1 MSGAGTLVNPLV
13 VAESG
18 GDKNAWSG
26 IYLAEDIQLLHEGV
40 ASGSWVDSTLGGV
53 GLALDGL
60 GLMVDPL
67 GTLAA
72 WGVAWLLDHVKPLSD
87 ALDVLAGN
95 PGEVAAC
102 AMTWRNASAQLA
114 AAAQGYAGSTTT
126 HLDSWSG
133 TARTAYD
140 AHAQEHVG
148 GLDALARACDT
159 MGTIVE
165 GAGMLVALVR
175 TIVRDLIAEFVSIL
189 AVRLWE
195 WLAEEAATLGI
206 GTPWVIA
213 QVSALV
219 AKWVNKIAHFFRA
232 LVNSL
237 RKLSGVLR
245 QLAHLIENL
254 MRRGII
260 LGRVGAARLR
270 GHTSP
275 ESLLDPK
282 GLRHITS
289 GDGPFSKWWKGEPGG
304 GHMWPGLRGKTA
316 FPKDWDLARI
326 EKNVSD
332 VASDPASVIKG
343 RPNDGRVFSANGVP
357 IRWRV
362 YGERDGVMMRVV
374 FEPATGRIVT
384 AFPWKGAPV

>member
-1 MSGAGTLVNPLV
+1 MSASTFVNPLV

-18 GDKNAWSG
+18 GGKSAWSG

-53 GLALDGL
+53 GVALDAL
-60 GLMVDPL
+60 GLITDPL
-67 GTLAA
+67 GTLAS

-87 ALDVLAGN
+87 ALDALAGN
-95 PGEVAAC
+95 PAEVAGC
-102 AMTWRNASAQLA
+102 AMTWRNAAAQLA
-114 AAAQGYAGSTTT
+114 AAGQGYAASTTAN
-126 HLDSWSG
+126 LDSWSG
-133 TARTAYD
+133 DARTAYD

-148 GLDALARACDT
+148 GLDALSRACDT

-175 TIVRDLIAEFVSIL
+175 TLVRDAIAEFVSVL

-195 WLAEEAATLGI
+195 WLAEEAGTLGI
-206 GTPWVIA
+206 GTPWVVA

-219 AKWVNKIAHFFRA
+219 AKWVDKIAHFFRA

-237 RKLSGVLR
+237 RKLGGVLR

-254 MRRGII
+254 ARRGFIAT
-260 LGRVGAARLR
+260 RVAKDRFL

-275 ESLLDPK
+275 ESLFDSK
-282 GLRHITS
+282 GLQHVTT
-289 GDGPFSKWWKGEPGG
+289 GDPIHWGKWWDGRTGG
-304 GHMWPGLRGKTA
+304 GHMWPGLKGKTP

-326 EKNVSD
+326 QKNVSD
-332 VASDPASVIKG
+332 VVSDPASVVKG
-343 RPNDGRVFSANGVP
+343 VPNDGRLFSASGVP

-362 YGERDGVMMRVV
+362 YGTRDGVLMKII
-374 FEPATGRIVT
+374 FEPSSGRIVT
-384 AFPWKGAPV
+384 AYPWAGALT